1 MSRAKSRATSRP
13 KTLNVIRTTLTLG
26 AVALANAVCQAGVN
40 YDVTIVTSQSSID
53 SSTSLSVPLTG
64 TLIGNWNARTNPSGT
79 KTIPG
84 LFGGS
89 GNNPI
94 GYSATFVADSDF
106 TTVPNGSFQM
116 NVDTETLS
124 FTLDGLALDFLSGET
139 VGVDATLNVN
149 YSSFHTQNPTAVF
162 PGGVTI
168 PLPLTGAD
176 LTELS
181 AAQTGAAVTG
191 VMVPSGPDTYTFAT
205 AVPVDLLAT
214 IEFNG
219 KVFGGTPVPFALP
232 IAGTVHFGGES
243 VVITLN
249 GTNTIGQTQPIDP
262 PATFENQPFDLPTVL
277 PPGGTAHL
285 LLGGSIASLSVTQSL
300 TFDIVADAAAQLE
313 PGDLNGDGSVSAPDL
328 AILLGAWGSSG
339 PGDLNGDGT
348 VGAADLALLL
358 GGWS

>member
-1 MSRAKSRATSRP
+1 MSRATSRL
-13 KTLNVIRTTLTLG
+13 KTLTVTRTTLALG
-26 AVALANAVCQAGVN
+26 AVAIANAICHAGVN

-53 SSTSLSVPLTG
+53 STTNLSVPLTG
-64 TLIGNWNARTNPSGT
+64 TLIGNWNARTNPTGT

-94 GYSATFVADSDF
+94 GYSATFVADGSF
-106 TTVPNGSFQM
+106 STVPSGTFQM
-116 NVDTETLS
+116 NVDTGSLS
-124 FTLDGLALDFLSGET
+124 FTLDGLTLDFLSGET
-139 VGVDATLNVN
+139 AGVDATLNVN
-149 YSSFHTQNPTAVF
+149 YSSFHTQNPTAIF

-168 PLPLTGAD
+168 PLPLGEAL

-181 AAQTGAAVTG
+181 ASQTGAAVAG
-191 VMVPSGPDTYTFAT
+191 ILVPSGPDSFTFAT

-214 IEFNG
+214 IEANG
-219 KVFGGTPVPFALP
+219 QVFGGTPVPFALP
-232 IAGTVHFGGES
+232 IAGTVTFGGES

-249 GTNTIGQTQPIDP
+249 GTNTIEETQAIDP
-262 PATFENQPFDLPTVL
+262 PATFENQAIDLPTVL
-277 PPGGTAHL
+277 PPGGTAHIL
-285 LLGGSIASLSVTQSL
+285 FGGSIASLSVTQSL

-358 GGWS
+358 GAWS